1 MKKIVLFF
9 CLPLLGLSF
18 YSCTGCDG
26 SSHSGYVIM
35 NAPSFISSSDSSNT
49 TVLDT
54 ISSINV
60 EGTSSTYQTDENV
73 SKSIDREQ
81 ALRDAGMDG
90 AANIERNARR
100 KYEQG
105 GGYTS
110 TDGSRQIHYNGSREQ
125 ENDLRMID
133 EYFGF

>member
-1 MKKIVLFF
+1 MKKIVLSF

-26 SSHSGYVIM
+26 SSHSGYEIM
-35 NAPSFISSSDSSNT
+35 NVPSLVSSSDSSNT
-49 TVLDT
+49 TAPDT

-60 EGTSSTYQTDENV
+60 EGTSSSYQTDENV
-73 SKSIDREQ
+73 SNSIDREQ

-110 TDGSRQIHYNGSREQ
+110 TSGGRQVHYNGSREQ
-125 ENDLRMID
+125 QNDLRMID